1 MYREKKIGV
10 VIPAYNEEKLII
22 GTLQTVPD
30 FVDRIYAVNDCSKD
44 STAELIAE
52 YAKANEKVCFINHE
66 VNQGPGAAIIH
77 GYSQALE
84 DGMDFVATM
93 DGDGQM
99 DPDYL
104 TSVLDPL
111 ADGKCDLTVGNR
123 LLHPDTRKKMSK
135 WRFFGNTILSLLTK
149 IASGYWQLMD
159 PQNGYTA
166 ITARALKVIPYKTM
180 YPRYG
185 YLNERLVM
193 LNIYGFRVRN
203 VSHPAKYGEEKSTI
217 KYHTYIPR
225 VSKLL
230 LKLFLRRMKA
240 KYVLFGFHPLVFYYF
255 SGFIFSLLGVV
266 GIGITLVEKFA
277 FGYDVLF
284 VHGMLSL
291 LLFTLGMMFLF
302 FAMFF
307 DMSAEDKDYGWY

>member
-1 MYREKKIGV
+1 MYRGKKIGV
-10 VIPAYNEEKLII
+10 VIPAYNEEKLIL
-22 GTLQTVPD
+22 GTLEAVPE

-44 STAELIAE
+44 STAELINS
-52 YAKANEKVCFINHE
+52 YAVSNSKICAIHHE

-77 GYSQALE
+77 GYNEALFE
-84 DGMDFVATM
+84 GMDVIATM

-99 DPDYL
+99 NPEYLYAIIDPIVD
-104 TSVLDPL
+104 DR
-111 ADGKCDLTVGNR
+111 CDFVVGNR
-123 LLHPDTRKKMSK
+123 LLSPESRKGMSK
-135 WRFFGNTILSLLTK
+135 WRFFGNSVLSLLTK

-166 ITARALKVIPYKTM
+166 ISKRALNVIPYQTM

-203 VSHPAKYGEEKSTI
+203 VAHPAKYGNEKSKI
-217 KYHTYIPR
+217 RYHTYIPR

-230 LKLFLRRMKA
+230 LKLFLRRMKT
-240 KYVLFGFHPLVFYYF
+240 KYIVFGFHPLVFYYLF
-255 SGFIFSLLGVV
+255 GVIFSLVAIAGAVFA
-266 GIGITLVEKFA
+266 LVMR
-277 FGYDVLF
+277 FGFGETHLF
-284 VHGMLSL
+284 MYGMLSL
-291 LLFTLGMMFLF
+291 VLFSIGMMFVF

-307 DMSAEDKDYGWY
+307 DMQNENADKGWY